1 MKAWCKYWLSFY
13 FARVF
18 VFLQAVP
25 NFFFSQGVLYC
36 FIGKI
41 FFRRREPVPCEKGVL
56 SISESLLDNAC
67 LWVLSISY
75 RIKIRLRRWCFLVN
89 FSITK
94 NSQRS
99 SKFEDAENMTE
110 RFQIYSLKYPNR
122 TFLVRISQNAKFCAK
137 LKILRFGPKMSDL
150 SFFRLQF

>member
-25 NFFFSQGVLYC
+25 NFFFSQGVLYY

-122 TFLVRISQNAKFCAK
+122 TFWSKFVKMQSFVQN
-137 LKILRFGPKMSDL
+137 
-150 SFFRLQF
+150 